1 MKKLSFLFLLALL
14 PLMASADV
22 VVIDDINY
30 NLNTTDNTAEVA
42 ENKFWTNIIIP
53 STVMYEGLN
62 YSVTSIGASAFSS
75 SGILTSVT
83 IPNSVT
89 SIGESAFAA
98 CTELKSVTIGSGVT
112 TIGKKAFSSCF
123 SLTSVT
129 IPHSVTSIGEGA
141 FSFCSRLTSI
151 EIPNSVTSIG
161 ETPFGFCSSLT
172 SISVESGN
180 TKYDSRN
187 NCNAIIETA
196 TNNLIQGCINT
207 VIPND
212 VTSIGKLFLADC
224 NDLTSVTIPNSVKSI
239 GEAAISSCPNLVSVK
254 IGKGVTSIGDFAFYG
269 CPSLTSVTCEAT
281 EVPST
286 GSYVL
291 DNIPLSDATLYVP
304 ASALESYKATA
315 PWSAF
320 GTIAAI
326 DDEPVAT
333 GITINETNF
342 PDEKFRNW
350 ILSQEY
356 GQDGVLTDEE
366 IADVMSIKVSY
377 SDIQSLKG
385 LEYFTELEYLFC
397 QGNQLKSL
405 DLSKNTKLTY
415 LNCGSN
421 QLTSLD
427 LSGCTAMTELWC
439 FENQLTSLDVSGCTA
454 LTFMNCYA
462 NQLISLDVSCCTA
475 LESMNCSS
483 NKMTTLNISGC
494 TELQLLN
501 CSENQL
507 TSLDASNNPV
517 LESLQC
523 SNNNLTS
530 LDVTNTAMVYI
541 ECFQNQINGAAM
553 DAFVKGL
560 PQITSGKEW
569 DGLMYIVTSEDE
581 GNVMTNTQVAVAK
594 AKGWNPHYYDGKEWV
609 PYADIKPVLRGD
621 VNEDGVVNGT
631 DIQEVI
637 NIIVNAD

>member
-1 MKKLSFLFLLALL
+1 
-14 PLMASADV
+14 
-22 VVIDDINY
+22 
-30 NLNTTDNTAEVA
+30 
-42 ENKFWTNIIIP
+42 
-53 STVMYEGLN
+53 
-62 YSVTSIGASAFSS
+62 
-75 SGILTSVT
+75 
-83 IPNSVT
+83 
-89 SIGESAFAA
+89 
-98 CTELKSVTIGSGVT
+98 
-112 TIGKKAFSSCF
+112 
-123 SLTSVT
+123 
-129 IPHSVTSIGEGA
+129 
-141 FSFCSRLTSI
+141 
-151 EIPNSVTSIG
+151 
-161 ETPFGFCSSLT
+161 
-172 SISVESGN
+172 
-180 TKYDSRN
+180 
-187 NCNAIIETA
+187 
-196 TNNLIQGCINT
+196 
-207 VIPND
+207 
-212 VTSIGKLFLADC
+212 
-224 NDLTSVTIPNSVKSI
+224 
-239 GEAAISSCPNLVSVK
+239 
-254 IGKGVTSIGDFAFYG
+254 
-269 CPSLTSVTCEAT
+269 
-281 EVPST
+281 VPST

-315 PWSAF
+315 PWSGF
-320 GTIAAI
+320 GKILAI
-326 DDEPVAT
+326 GDEPVVE
-333 GITINETNF
+333 GIAINETNF

-405 DLSKNTKLTY
+405 DISKNTKLTY

>member
-1 MKKLSFLFLLALL
+1 MKKILLSLLTMFATGTTTW
-14 PLMASADV
+14 ADV
-22 VVIDDINY
+22 AFNAINFPDENFRSYLQSLNYVTNGVITDATIARITYIGVNNKGIQSLKGIEY
-30 NLNTTDNTAEVA
+30 FTALQNLTYYDNEPSMTSVDLSKNTALT
-42 ENKFWTNIIIP
+42 F
-53 STVMYEGLN
+53 L
-62 YSVTSIGASAFSS
+62 SIGGTLMTSLDLSKNTALKSLYCDSNQ
-75 SGILTSVT
+75 LTSLDV
-83 IPNSVT
+83 SGCT
-89 SIGESAFAA
+89 S
-98 CTELKSVTIGSGVT
+98 LT
-112 TIGKKAFSSCF
+112 TLSCF
-123 SLTSVT
+123 NNQLTSLDLSSNT
-129 IPHSVTSIGEGA
+129 ALERLDCYQNQIKDEGMDA
-141 FSFCSRLTSI
+141 LVASL
-151 EIPNSVTSIG
+151 
-161 ETPFGFCSSLT
+161 PFRSGR
-172 SISVESGN
+172 SGN
-180 TKYDSRN
+180 ILVVY
-187 NCNAIIETA
+187 
-196 TNNLIQGCINT
+196 NT
-207 VIPND
+207 DEGNEMTTTQV
-212 VTSIGKLFLADC
+212 S
-224 NDLTSVTIPNSVKSI
+224 
-239 GEAAISSCPNLVSVK
+239 AAK
-254 IGKGVTSIGDFAFYG
+254 GKGWTSNYYD
-269 CPSLTSVTCEAT
+269 
-281 EVPST
+281 
-286 GSYVL
+286 GSNWKGYAGSA
-291 DNIPLSDATLYVP
+291 PTLV
-304 ASALESYKATA
+304 
-315 PWSAF
+315 
-320 GTIAAI
+320 
-326 DDEPVAT
+326 

-342 PDEKFRNW
+342 PDGNFRDW
-350 ILSQEY
+350 ILAQEY

-385 LEYFTELEYLFC
+385 LEYFTELEFLFC

-421 QLTSLD
+421 QLKSLD

-507 TSLDASNNPV
+507 TSLDASNKTV

-569 DGLMYIVTSEDE
+569 DGLMYIVASEDE

-631 DIQEVI
+631 DIQEII
-637 NIIVNAD
+637 NIIVNAE